1 MTGYEDIID
10 KDRPVSKRARMSVA
24 DRAKIFSPF
33 AALKG
38 FEEAIEKKNI
48 IIKPRTELS
57 EEEKEELDVRFNKIE
72 EMLNKGEHPIVTV
85 IYFIKAR
92 DTEEDICLQ
101 KTGIVAKVN
110 IESRYIQIVDEKISF
125 EDLYS
130 ISGEML

>member
-10 KDRPVSKRARMSVA
+10 KDRPVSKRASMSIA

-33 AALKG
+33 SALKG

-57 EEEKEELDVRFNKIE
+57 EEEKEELDVRFKKLE
-72 EMLNKGEHPIVTV
+72 ELLNKGEHPIVTV
-85 IYFIKAR
+85 IYFIKER
-92 DTEEDICLQ
+92 DTKEDICLQ

>member
-10 KDRPVSKRARMSVA
+10 KERPVSKRARMSIA

-33 AALKG
+33 SALKG

-48 IIKPRTELS
+48 IIKPRSELS
-57 EEEKEELDVRFNKIE
+57 EEEKLELDERFKTIE
-72 EMLNKGEHPIVTV
+72 RLLGAGEHPIVTV
-85 IYFIKAR
+85 IYYKK
-92 DTEEDICLQ
+92 DKETKEDIGLK
-101 KTGIVAKVN
+101 KTGMVAKVD
-110 IESRYIQIVDEKISF
+110 IEARYIQIVDEKINF

>member
-57 EEEKEELDVRFNKIE
+57 EEEKLELDERFKTIE
-72 EMLNKGEHPIVTV
+72 HLLGVGEHPIVTV
-85 IYFIKAR
+85 IYYKK
-92 DTEEDICLQ
+92 DKETKDDIGLK
-101 KTGIVAKVN
+101 KTGMVAKVN
-110 IESRYIQIVDEKISF
+110 IEARYIQIVNEKISF

>member
-10 KDRPVSKRARMSVA
+10 KDRPVSKRASMSIA

-33 AALKG
+33 SALKG

-48 IIKPRTELS
+48 IIQQRTELS
-57 EEEKEELDVRFNKIE
+57 EEKKEELDIRFNKIAK
-72 EMLNKGEHPIVTV
+72 LINKGEHPIVTV
-85 IYFIKAR
+85 VYYKN
-92 DTEEDICLQ
+92 DKETKEDICLK
-101 KTGIVAKVN
+101 KTGMVAKVN
-110 IESRYIQIVDEKISF
+110 IEARYIQIVDEKISF